1 MHDIVFCVIMSSRRY
16 LSGSEK
22 RKRKKRVDDLIDSQR
37 GAIDKFFKSNASAS
51 TNSNDAFALAIIP
64 VRTEEPTNENSREEE
79 HVDINADDNNVSDH
93 DNMSNSSDAHAQFGS
108 VDDQPDIYDP
118 RNWDNLDNK
127 ARDILIEKGPIRE
140 EEEEQLYSDSNGNFL
155 ACVEM
160 IAEFDLVMQDHL
172 RRIQNKEIHY
182 HYLSPKIQN
191 ELIVLLSSNITRS
204 IIKIVKEAKYFS
216 VILDC
221 TPDISHQEQMTLLVR
236 CVNLSNGKI
245 NIEEYFLGFLNVDD
259 TSGLGL
265 FSVLLDSMKSL
276 GLNINDI
283 RGQGYDNGSNMKGK
297 HQGVQKRL
305 LDINPR
311 ALYMPCACHSLN
323 LTLCDMAKSCG
334 KAVSFFG
341 IVQRIYVLFAG
352 STKRWNVLCK
362 HVPIFTLKSLSNT
375 RWESRISSITA
386 IRYQAKELRS
396 ALFELSR
403 ASDIE
408 PKDKSD
414 AKSLFDALG
423 NFEFL
428 LGMVIWHDILY
439 SVNKVSK
446 KLQSPDMCIDS
457 ALNQIQ
463 GMVQYFEAYRNEG
476 FPSSLIISKGI
487 ADEMGLE
494 ASFPVKRRALRKKQ
508 FDESN
513 DQEEILE
520 AERVFK
526 VKYFWL

>member
-1 MHDIVFCVIMSSRRY
+1 
-16 LSGSEK
+16 
-22 RKRKKRVDDLIDSQR
+22 
-37 GAIDKFFKSNASAS
+37 
-51 TNSNDAFALAIIP
+51 
-64 VRTEEPTNENSREEE
+64 
-79 HVDINADDNNVSDH
+79 
-93 DNMSNSSDAHAQFGS
+93 
-108 VDDQPDIYDP
+108 
-118 RNWDNLDNK
+118 
-127 ARDILIEKGPIRE
+127 
-140 EEEEQLYSDSNGNFL
+140 
-155 ACVEM
+155 
-160 IAEFDLVMQDHL
+160 
-172 RRIQNKEIHY
+172 
-182 HYLSPKIQN
+182 
-191 ELIVLLSSNITRS
+191 
-204 IIKIVKEAKYFS
+204 
-216 VILDC
+216 LDC
-221 TPDISHQEQMTLLVR
+221 TPDVSHQEQMTLLVR

-265 FSVLLDSMKSL
+265 FNVLLDSMKSF

-297 HQGVQKRL
+297 HQGVKKRL

-341 IVQRIYVLFAG
+341 IVQCIYVLFAG

-362 HVPIFTLKSLSNT
+362 HVPTFTLKSLSNT
-375 RWESRISSITA
+375 RWESRISSIIA

-396 ALFELSR
+396 ALYELSHS
-403 ASDIE
+403 SDIE

-476 FPSSLIISKGI
+476 FSSSLIIAKGI
-487 ADEMGLE
+487 ATEMGVE
-494 ASFPVKRRALRKKQ
+494 ALFPINSLMKIIVKKK
-508 FDESN
+508 F
-513 DQEEILE
+513 
-520 AERVFK
+520 
-526 VKYFWL
+526 